1 MLIHATL
8 CFCLKSFALFMYA
21 VWEVIK
27 EVKWFIVFLF
37 MVTVMFS
44 DAARAAVA
52 VTGDCDI
59 EPYKQ

>member
-1 MLIHATL
+1 
-8 CFCLKSFALFMYA
+8 MYA